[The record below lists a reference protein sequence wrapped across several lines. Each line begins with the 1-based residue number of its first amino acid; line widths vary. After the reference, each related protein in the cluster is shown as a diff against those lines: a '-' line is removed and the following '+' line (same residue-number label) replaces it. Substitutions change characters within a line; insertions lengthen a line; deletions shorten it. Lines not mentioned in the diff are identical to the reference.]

1 MARRVI
7 VYALVYGSIG
17 AAIGVMLALYTKDV
31 EVPQQIILK
40 AKSNGSTVKA
50 STADVAP
57 VEAPKSE
64 EVN

>member
-1 MARRVI
+1 MGRRVL
-7 VYALVYGSIG
+7 VYAIVYGSIG

-31 EVPQQIILK
+31 EVPKSIVLK
-40 AKSNGSTVKA
+40 AKSNGSAVKA
-50 STADVAP
+50 STAEVAP